1 MRQSERQHRL
11 ADRFVAANPRVPVTA
26 VTALAQDVHDL
37 EGLRRVGEL
46 MAERRA
52 RVARRGHRPELP

>member
-37 EGLRRVGEL
+37 EGLRRVGDL
-46 MAERRA
+46 MARA
-52 RVARRGHRPELP
+52 TRAVARRGHRLT